1 MSSTKTRETWTS
13 WPNSGWTMERRKK
26 DVKED
31 VFSITELNAKFEHK
45 MKEKIATSAK
55 ENTMKIDAIQ
65 EELRASNAK
74 NNAILAM
81 MNKLPGSM

>member
-1 MSSTKTRETWTS
+1 
-13 WPNSGWTMERRKK
+13 MERRKK